1 MSSMSSNSR
10 GKLDDTLAAMFSN
23 QEYANDY
30 LFYAHMLGQ
39 CSIRVDKTIKSVCGV
54 MFSIDHYNLYVNPD
68 LYDVLPLVQRLGI
81 LKHEMLHILYG
92 HVKRSKGLDHEKFNK
107 ATDTAINQH
116 IKRTH
121 LPEFGYFPD
130 VLAEE
135 LNLKKS
141 KVLKNESSEYYY
153 NLIKENESESS
164 DGVKTKGEVLDD
176 HALWEESTGDEELQ
190 SDVTKNMIE
199 RAQNDTRKTNG
210 SVPGECSEWLKLV
223 TRKSQVQWRKILRG
237 IVGNKKINS
246 RSTIQRRDRRFPKRE
261 DLRGRVKDRTFGL
274 LVVCDVSGSMSS
286 AEITEAVQEVKHICD
301 VTKTDLSL
309 IQIDTE
315 AHSPEKIQ
323 KKTKMF
329 ARKAHGGTEL
339 SGAIEM
345 AKKHSLDYQAC
356 VVITDGYISN
366 SDIESFNSLKKRV
379 IWLISS
385 TGQTNKAM
393 YSRRSK
399 CFQLSANTKG

>member
-1 MSSMSSNSR
+1 MSSSRSNSR
-10 GKLDDTLAAMFSN
+10 GKIDDTLAAMFSN
-23 QEYANDY
+23 HEYAKDY

-39 CSIRVDKTIKSVCGV
+39 CSIRVDKTIPSVCGV

-68 LYDVLPLVQRLGI
+68 LYDELPLVQRLGI

-92 HVKRSKGLDHEKFNK
+92 HVKRSEGLDYEKFNK

-116 IKRTH
+116 ITREH
-121 LPEFGYFPD
+121 LPKFGYFPD
-130 VLAEE
+130 VLARE

-141 KVLKNESSEYYY
+141 KVRKNESSEYYY
-153 NLIKENESESS
+153 NIIQEHETECSEQ
-164 DGVKTKGEVLDD
+164 TGEVLDD
-176 HALWEESTGDEELQ
+176 HVMWNESNGDEELQ

-199 RAQNDTRKTNG
+199 RAQDKTRKTNG
-210 SVPGECSEWLKLV
+210 NIPSDCSDWLKLV
-223 TRKSQVQWRKILRG
+223 TRKSQLQWQKILRG
-237 IVGNKKINS
+237 IVGNKKTS
-246 RSTIQRRDRRFPKRE
+246 RRTTIQRRDRRFPKRE

-274 LVVCDVSGSMSS
+274 LIVCDVSGSMSS

-301 VTKTDLSL
+301 VTKTDLNL

-315 AHSPEKIQ
+315 AHVPEKIQ

-339 SGAIEM
+339 SGAIVM
-345 AKKHSLDYQAC
+345 ANKHSLDYQAC

-366 SDIESFNSLKKRV
+366 SDIESFHALKKRV
-379 IWLISS
+379 IWLISPS
-385 TGQTNKAM
+385 GQINEDM

-399 CFQLSANTKG
+399 CFQLSANTKA